1 MSRLAQLGVFCV
13 VLGGVVLFLGLFPA
27 AVDADSTPGIGIA
40 QILAALGGLSLI
52 VLGAYVVVHA
62 LFHRGRPRTLLG
74 DIAIRMGLTGMVLSA
89 AATLAD
95 ALGFGSHTGSTG
107 PVFGWLQAVGMLFG
121 FGVAALGVLIYG
133 MARPS

>member
-27 AVDADSTPGIGIA
+27 AVDADTTPGIGIA

-52 VLGAYVVVHA
+52 VLGAYVVAHA

-89 AATLAD
+89 AAALAD
-95 ALGFGSHTGSTG
+95 TLGFGAHAGSTG
-107 PVFGWLQAVGMLFG
+107 PFLGWLQATGMLVG
-121 FGVAALGVLIYG
+121 FGIAALGVLIYG
-133 MARPS
+133 MARSI